1 MDLINLMKKNGIINS
16 EISKV
21 LSNMRHTDLICISD
35 LGLPY
40 PNNVKTIDL
49 SLRFGLPSFIDVLT
63 EITKDMKIERIILA
77 EEIKNNNREIYD
89 EILNMF
95 ENISIEY
102 VSHNN
107 FKQITSD
114 CKAIIRTGE
123 ATPYANIILQSAC
136 IF

>member
-1 MDLINLMKKNGIINS
+1 MDLIKLMKKNGIINS

-77 EEIKNNNREIYD
+77 EEIKNNKEVYD

>member
-1 MDLINLMKKNGIINS
+1 MKRNGIVNS

-21 LSNMRHTDLICISD
+21 LSYMRHTDLICISD
-35 LGLPY
+35 LGLPC
-40 PNNVKTIDL
+40 PNNIKTIDL
-49 SLRFGLPSFIDVLT
+49 SLKLGYPSFLDVLY
-63 EITKDMKIERIILA
+63 EIIKDMKIERIILA
-77 EEIKNNNREIYD
+77 EEIKNNNKEVYNK
-89 EILNMF
+89 ILNMF

-102 VSHNN
+102 VSHND
-107 FKQITSD
+107 FKQKTSD

>member
-1 MDLINLMKKNGIINS
+1 MKRNGIINS

-21 LSNMRHTDLICISD
+21 LSYMRHTDLICISD
-35 LGLPY
+35 LGLPC
-40 PNNVKTIDL
+40 PNNIKTIDL
-49 SLRFGLPSFIDVLT
+49 SLKLGYPSFLDVLY
-63 EITKDMKIERIILA
+63 EIIKDMKIERIILA
-77 EEIKNNNREIYD
+77 EEIKNNNKEVYNK
-89 EILNMF
+89 ILNMF

-102 VSHNN
+102 VSHND
-107 FKQITSD
+107 FKQKTSD

>member
-1 MDLINLMKKNGIINS
+1 MKRNGIINS

-21 LSNMRHTDLICISD
+21 LSYMRHTDLICISD
-35 LGLPY
+35 LGLPC
-40 PNNVKTIDL
+40 PDNIKTIDL
-49 SLRFGLPSFIDVLT
+49 SLKLGSPSFIDVLS
-63 EITKDMKIERIILA
+63 EIIKDMKIERIILA
-77 EEIKNNNREIYD
+77 EEIKNNNKEVYNK
-89 EILNMF
+89 ILSMF

-107 FKQITSD
+107 FKQKTSD

>member
-1 MDLINLMKKNGIINS
+1 MKRNGIINS

-21 LSNMRHTDLICISD
+21 LSYMRHTDLICISD
-35 LGLPY
+35 LGLPC
-40 PNNVKTIDL
+40 PDNIKTIDL
-49 SLRFGLPSFIDVLT
+49 SLKLGSPSFIDVLS
-63 EITKDMKIERIILA
+63 EIIKDIKIERIILA
-77 EEIKNNNREIYD
+77 EEIKNNNEEVYNK
-89 EILNMF
+89 ILSMF

-107 FKQITSD
+107 FKQKTSD

>member
-77 EEIKNNNREIYD
+77 EEIKNNREIYD

>member
-1 MDLINLMKKNGIINS
+1 MKRNGIINS

-21 LSNMRHTDLICISD
+21 LSYMRHTDLICISD
-35 LGLPY
+35 LGLPC
-40 PNNVKTIDL
+40 PNNIKTIDL
-49 SLRFGLPSFIDVLT
+49 SLKLGSPSFLDVLS
-63 EITKDMKIERIILA
+63 EIIKDMKIERIILA
-77 EEIKNNNREIYD
+77 EEIKNNNKEVYNK
-89 EILNMF
+89 ILNMF

-102 VSHNN
+102 VSHND
-107 FKQITSD
+107 FKQKTLD

>member
-1 MDLINLMKKNGIINS
+1 MKRNGIINS

-21 LSNMRHTDLICISD
+21 LSYMRHTDLICISD
-35 LGLPY
+35 LGLPC
-40 PNNVKTIDL
+40 PDNIKTIDL
-49 SLRFGLPSFIDVLT
+49 SIKLGSPSFIDVLS
-63 EITKDMKIERIILA
+63 EIIKDIKIERIILA
-77 EEIKNNNREIYD
+77 EEIKNNNKEVYNK
-89 EILNMF
+89 ILSMF

-107 FKQITSD
+107 FKQKTSD

>member
-1 MDLINLMKKNGIINS
+1 MKKNGIINS

-40 PNNVKTIDL
+40 PNDVKTIDL

-77 EEIKNNNREIYD
+77 EEIKNNKEVYD

>member
-1 MDLINLMKKNGIINS
+1 MKRNGIINS

-21 LSNMRHTDLICISD
+21 LSYMRHTDLICISD
-35 LGLPY
+35 LGLPC
-40 PNNVKTIDL
+40 PNNIKTIDL
-49 SLRFGLPSFIDVLT
+49 SIKLGSPSFIDVLS
-63 EITKDMKIERIILA
+63 EIIKDIKIERITLA
-77 EEIKNNNREIYD
+77 EEIKNNNEEVYNK
-89 EILNMF
+89 ILSMF

-107 FKQITSD
+107 FKQKTSD

-123 ATPYANIILQSAC
+123 DTPYANIILQSAC

>member
-1 MDLINLMKKNGIINS
+1 MKKEGIINS

-21 LSNMRHTDLICISD
+21 LSYIRHTDLICISD
-35 LGLPY
+35 LGLPC
-40 PNNVKTIDL
+40 PNGIKVIDL
-49 SLRFGLPSFIDVLT
+49 SLKLGLPSFIEVLT
-63 EITKDMKIERIILA
+63 EIAKDMKIERIILA
-77 EEIKNNNREIYD
+77 EEIKSNKKVHAQ
-89 EILNMF
+89 ILNMF

-102 VSHNN
+102 ISHKN

>member
-1 MDLINLMKKNGIINS
+1 MKRNGIINS

-21 LSNMRHTDLICISD
+21 LSYMRHTDLVCISD
-35 LGLPY
+35 LGLPC
-40 PNNVKTIDL
+40 PDDIKSIDL
-49 SLRFGLPSFIDVLT
+49 SLKLGLPSFIDVLS
-63 EITKDMKIERIILA
+63 EIIKDIKIERIILA
-77 EEIKNNNREIYD
+77 EEIKNNNEEVYNK
-89 EILNMF
+89 ILSMF

-107 FKQITSD
+107 FKQKTSD

>member
-1 MDLINLMKKNGIINS
+1 MKRNGIINS

-21 LSNMRHTDLICISD
+21 LSYMRHTDLICISD
-35 LGLPY
+35 LGLPC
-40 PNNVKTIDL
+40 PDNIKTIDL
-49 SLRFGLPSFIDVLT
+49 SIKLGSPSFIDVLS
-63 EITKDMKIERIILA
+63 EIIKDMKIERIILA
-77 EEIKNNNREIYD
+77 EEIKNNNKEVYNK
-89 EILNMF
+89 ILSMF

-107 FKQITSD
+107 FKQKTSD

>member
-1 MDLINLMKKNGIINS
+1 MKRNGIINS

-21 LSNMRHTDLICISD
+21 LSYMRHTDLICISD
-35 LGLPY
+35 LGLPC
-40 PNNVKTIDL
+40 PDNIKTIDL
-49 SLRFGLPSFIDVLT
+49 SLKLGSPSFIDVLS
-63 EITKDMKIERIILA
+63 EIIKDMKVERIILA
-77 EEIKNNNREIYD
+77 EEIKNNNKEVYNK
-89 EILNMF
+89 ILSMF

-107 FKQITSD
+107 FKQKTSD

>member
-1 MDLINLMKKNGIINS
+1 MKRNGIINS

-21 LSNMRHTDLICISD
+21 LSYMRHTDLICISD
-35 LGLPY
+35 LGLPC
-40 PNNVKTIDL
+40 PNNIKAIDL
-49 SLRFGLPSFIDVLT
+49 SLKLGYPSFLDVLS
-63 EITKDMKIERIILA
+63 EIIKDMKIERIILA
-77 EEIKNNNREIYD
+77 EEIKNNNKEVYNK
-89 EILNMF
+89 ILNMF

-102 VSHNN
+102 VSHND
-107 FKQITSD
+107 FKQKTSD

>member
-1 MDLINLMKKNGIINS
+1 MDLIKLMKKNGIINS

-77 EEIKNNNREIYD
+77 EEIKNNREIYD

>member
-77 EEIKNNNREIYD
+77 EEIKNNKEVYD

>member
-1 MDLINLMKKNGIINS
+1 MKRNGIINS

-21 LSNMRHTDLICISD
+21 LSYMRHTDLICISD
-35 LGLPY
+35 LGLPC
-40 PNNVKTIDL
+40 PDNIKTIDL
-49 SLRFGLPSFIDVLT
+49 SLKLGSPSFIDVLS
-63 EITKDMKIERIILA
+63 EIIKDIKIERIILA
-77 EEIKNNNREIYD
+77 EEIKNNNKEVYNK
-89 EILNMF
+89 ILSMF

-107 FKQITSD
+107 FKQKTSD

>member
-1 MDLINLMKKNGIINS
+1 MKRNGIINS

-21 LSNMRHTDLICISD
+21 LSYMRHTDLVCISD
-35 LGLPY
+35 LGLPC
-40 PNNVKTIDL
+40 PDNIKSIDL
-49 SLRFGLPSFIDVLT
+49 SLKLGSPSFIDVLS
-63 EITKDMKIERIILA
+63 EIIKDIKIERIILA
-77 EEIKNNNREIYD
+77 EEIKNNNEEVYNK
-89 EILNMF
+89 ILSMF

-107 FKQITSD
+107 FKQKTSD

>member
-1 MDLINLMKKNGIINS
+1 MDLIKLMKKNGIINS

-63 EITKDMKIERIILA
+63 EITKDMKIEHIILA
-77 EEIKNNNREIYD
+77 EEIKNNNRKIYD

>member
-1 MDLINLMKKNGIINS
+1 MKRNGIINS

-21 LSNMRHTDLICISD
+21 LSYMRHTDLICISD
-35 LGLPY
+35 LGLPC
-40 PNNVKTIDL
+40 PDNIKSIDL
-49 SLRFGLPSFIDVLT
+49 SLKLGSPSFIDVLS
-63 EITKDMKIERIILA
+63 EIIKDIKIERIILA
-77 EEIKNNNREIYD
+77 EEIKNNNEEVYNK
-89 EILNMF
+89 ILSMF

-107 FKQITSD
+107 FKQKTSD

>member
-1 MDLINLMKKNGIINS
+1 MKRNGIINS

-21 LSNMRHTDLICISD
+21 LSYMRHTDLICISD
-35 LGLPY
+35 LGLPC
-40 PNNVKTIDL
+40 PNNIKTIDL
-49 SLRFGLPSFIDVLT
+49 SLKLGSPSFIDVLS
-63 EITKDMKIERIILA
+63 EIIKDIKIERIILA
-77 EEIKNNNREIYD
+77 EEIKNNNKEVYNK
-89 EILNMF
+89 ILSMF

-107 FKQITSD
+107 FKQKTSD

>member
-1 MDLINLMKKNGIINS
+1 MKRNGIVNS

-21 LSNMRHTDLICISD
+21 LSYMRHTDLICISD
-35 LGLPY
+35 LGLPC
-40 PNNVKTIDL
+40 PNNIKTIDL
-49 SLRFGLPSFIDVLT
+49 SLKLGYPSFLDVLS
-63 EITKDMKIERIILA
+63 EIIKDMKIERIILA
-77 EEIKNNNREIYD
+77 EEIKNNNKEVYNK
-89 EILNMF
+89 ILNMF

-102 VSHNN
+102 VSHND
-107 FKQITSD
+107 FKQKTFD

>member
-1 MDLINLMKKNGIINS
+1 MDLIKLMKKNGIINS

-49 SLRFGLPSFIDVLT
+49 SLRFGFPSFIDVLT

-89 EILNMF
+89 KILNMF

>member
-1 MDLINLMKKNGIINS
+1 MKRNGIINS

-21 LSNMRHTDLICISD
+21 LSYMRHTDLICISD
-35 LGLPY
+35 LGLPC
-40 PNNVKTIDL
+40 PDNIKTIDL
-49 SLRFGLPSFIDVLT
+49 SLKLGSPSFIDVLS
-63 EITKDMKIERIILA
+63 EIIKDMKIERIILA
-77 EEIKNNNREIYD
+77 EEIKNNNKEVYNK
-89 EILNMF
+89 ILSMF

-107 FKQITSD
+107 FKQKTSD

-123 ATPYANIILQSAC
+123 AAPYANIILQSAC

>member
-1 MDLINLMKKNGIINS
+1 MKRNGIVNS

-21 LSNMRHTDLICISD
+21 LSYMRHTDLICISD
-35 LGLPY
+35 LGLPC
-40 PNNVKTIDL
+40 PNNIKAIDL
-49 SLRFGLPSFIDVLT
+49 SLKSGYPSFLDVLS
-63 EITKDMKIERIILA
+63 EIIKDMKIERIILA
-77 EEIKNNNREIYD
+77 EEIKNNNKEVYNK
-89 EILNMF
+89 ILNMF

-102 VSHNN
+102 VSHND
-107 FKQITSD
+107 FKQKTSD

>member
-1 MDLINLMKKNGIINS
+1 MKRNGIINS

-21 LSNMRHTDLICISD
+21 LSYMRHTDLICISD
-35 LGLPY
+35 LGLPC
-40 PNNVKTIDL
+40 PDDIKIIDL
-49 SLRFGLPSFIDVLT
+49 SLKLGSPSFIDVLS
-63 EITKDMKIERIILA
+63 EIIKDVKIERIILA
-77 EEIKNNNREIYD
+77 EEIKNNNKEVYNK
-89 EILNMF
+89 ILSMF

-107 FKQITSD
+107 FKQKTSD

>member
-1 MDLINLMKKNGIINS
+1 MKRNGIINS

-21 LSNMRHTDLICISD
+21 LSYMRHTDLICISD
-35 LGLPY
+35 LGLPC
-40 PNNVKTIDL
+40 PDNIKAIDL
-49 SLRFGLPSFIDVLT
+49 SLKLGSPSFIDVLS
-63 EITKDMKIERIILA
+63 EIIKDIKIERIILA
-77 EEIKNNNREIYD
+77 EEIKNNNKEVYNK
-89 EILNMF
+89 ILSMF

-102 VSHNN
+102 VSHNS
-107 FKQITSD
+107 FKQKTSD

>member
-1 MDLINLMKKNGIINS
+1 MDLIKLMKKNGIINS

-40 PNNVKTIDL
+40 PNDVKTIDL

-77 EEIKNNNREIYD
+77 EEIKNNKEVYD

>member
-1 MDLINLMKKNGIINS
+1 MKRSGIVNS

-21 LSNMRHTDLICISD
+21 LSYMRHTDLICISD
-35 LGLPY
+35 LGLPC
-40 PNNVKTIDL
+40 PNNIKTIDL
-49 SLRFGLPSFIDVLT
+49 SLKLGYPSFLDVLS
-63 EITKDMKIERIILA
+63 EIIKDMKIERIILA
-77 EEIKNNNREIYD
+77 EEIKNNNKEVYNK
-89 EILNMF
+89 ILNMF

-102 VSHNN
+102 VSHND
-107 FKQITSD
+107 FKQKTFD

>member
-1 MDLINLMKKNGIINS
+1 MKINGIINS

-21 LSNMRHTDLICISD
+21 LSYMRHTDLICISD
-35 LGLPY
+35 LGLPC
-40 PNNVKTIDL
+40 PNDINTIDL
-49 SLRFGLPSFIDVLT
+49 SLKLGYPSFMDVLS
-63 EITKDMKIERIILA
+63 EVTKDMKIERIILA
-77 EEIKNNNREIYD
+77 EEIKNNNKEVYNK
-89 EILNMF
+89 ILSMF

-102 VSHNN
+102 VSHND
-107 FKQITSD
+107 FKQKTSD

>member
-1 MDLINLMKKNGIINS
+1 MKRNGIINS

-21 LSNMRHTDLICISD
+21 LSYMRHTDLICISD
-35 LGLPY
+35 LGLPC
-40 PNNVKTIDL
+40 PDNIKTIDL
-49 SLRFGLPSFIDVLT
+49 SLKLGSPSFIDVLS
-63 EITKDMKIERIILA
+63 EIIKDMKIERIILA
-77 EEIKNNNREIYD
+77 EEIKDNNKEVYNK
-89 EILNMF
+89 ILSMF

-107 FKQITSD
+107 FKQKTSD